1 MEILFAFTYSLCLCS
16 KSPYER
22 AVLICLF
29 SFGTYTYFLL
39 ICIHTCIKRAWL
51 IRKENCLRFV
61 YKSPTYSCLQEPHL
75 LALSQIPA
83 KNMREK
89 RPIKVHKKALCPY
102 KENCHE
108 IPGILQKR
116 PIKEPFKKAL
126 RICEYTCRKFI
137 FRKYVPDP
145 LRSAYVKEKHQKSPF
160 CMSTDLSRIPARIC
174 AGSVDGC
181 RRTGFEPA
189 GARTVIE

>member
-1 MEILFAFTYSLCLCS
+1 MFVFIWNVYVFSTNLHTHLHKKSL
-16 KSPYER
+16 
-22 AVLICLF
+22 
-29 SFGTYTYFLL
+29 TNT
-39 ICIHTCIKRAWL
+39 KRELSA
-51 IRKENCLRFV
+51 I
-61 YKSPTYSCLQEPHL
+61 CLQEPHL

-116 PIKEPFKKAL
+116 PIKEPFNKAL